1 MSIEEALAAN
11 TAALIENTAAHAK
24 LAEVAMAASGGKAAA
39 PSKASEKAES
49 TEEEEA
55 PKETAA
61 EKKKRLAAEKKKKDA
76 AAAAEKKAQ
85 AAKAEKPELV
95 AEMPAAAL
103 HKIAAA
109 FMSDDLDEELRDAN
123 KANFVGGLAHLGA
136 KKFSELADDSERA
149 RLAAYIGYWQA
160 GLDVDFNEI
169 DGLIEALGD
178 GEGEGDDDD
187 PMG

>member
-11 TAALIENTAAHAK
+11 TAALIENTKAHAK
-24 LAEVAMAASGGKAAA
+24 LAEVAMAAAGGKA
-39 PSKASEKAES
+39 SASTAEKAKVTE

-61 EKKKRLAAEKKKKDA
+61 EKKKRLAAEKAAATKK
-76 AAAAEKKAQ
+76 AAAEK
-85 AAKAEKPELV
+85 AKASKAKKPELV
-95 AEMPAAAL
+95 SEMTAAEL

-109 FMSDDLDEELRDAN
+109 FMSDELDEAERDAN

-136 KKFSELADDSERA
+136 KKFSELSDDTERA

-160 GLDVDFNEI
+160 GLDVDFEEI
-169 DGLIEALGD
+169 DGLIEALD
-178 GEGEGDDDD
+178 GGEEDDD
-187 PMG
+187 PMA

>member
-24 LAEVAMAASGGKAAA
+24 LAEVAMAAAGGKAAA
-39 PSKASEKAES
+39 PAKAAPKEEPV
-49 TEEEEA
+49 EDEEEA

-61 EKKKRLAAEKKKKDA
+61 EKKKRLAAEKKKADA
-76 AAAAEKKAQ
+76 AAAAKKKA
-85 AAKAEKPELV
+85 AAKTEAPELV

-109 FMSDDLDEELRDAN
+109 FMSDDLDEAERDAN

-136 KKFSELADDSERA
+136 KKFSELSDDSERA
-149 RLAAYIGYWQA
+149 RLAAYIGYWTA
-160 GLDVDFNEI
+160 GLDVDFEEI
-169 DGLIEALGD
+169 DGLIEALG
-178 GEGEGDDDD
+178 EGEGDDD
-187 PMG
+187 PLG